1 MNARSNAQRI
11 VSLLPGAT
19 EWVCQLGLADRL
31 VGVSHECDFPDVVCS
46 RPKVTMSKVDSTQS
60 SRDIDE
66 AVKAFSDTKTSLY
79 QLDESV
85 LRSLKPDLILTQT
98 LCNVCA
104 VSERD
109 VLKCVGGLENGC
121 TILDLPARTLT
132 DVLGDARAIWKATG
146 QTEVGALAMES
157 LDSRIAH
164 VRDAVGNRC
173 SRDPMS
179 RPKVTLLEWLDPLY
193 CSGHWTPQLIDW
205 AGAVDPIGQAGQ
217 PSRVL
222 KLDELAEANPDI
234 LLVACCGM
242 DEERT
247 KRELAA
253 FTSGQLI
260 AGDSWQELN
269 AVRKQRV
276 YPFDGSAFFNRP
288 GPRLVD
294 ALEAVAILIQDW
306 YSVQSKL

>member
-1 MNARSNAQRI
+1 
-11 VSLLPGAT
+11 
-19 EWVCQLGLADRL
+19 
-31 VGVSHECDFPDVVCS
+31 
-46 RPKVTMSKVDSTQS
+46 
-60 SRDIDE
+60 
-66 AVKAFSDTKTSLY
+66 
-79 QLDESV
+79 
-85 LRSLKPDLILTQT
+85 
-98 LCNVCA
+98 
-104 VSERD
+104 
-109 VLKCVGGLENGC
+109 
-121 TILDLPARTLT
+121 
-132 DVLGDARAIWKATG
+132 
-146 QTEVGALAMES
+146 
-157 LDSRIAH
+157 
-164 VRDAVGNRC
+164 
-173 SRDPMS
+173 MS

-222 KLDELAEANPDI
+222 ELDELAEANPDI

-247 KRELAA
+247 RRELAA
-253 FTSGQLI
+253 FTSGQLT

-269 AVRKQRV
+269 AVRKKRV

-306 YSVQSKL
+306 YSVQSKM